1 MGKSLKGIAKVG
13 FSWSKNLVT
22 GNFSNLK
29 KETKQGVNLALG
41 KKTTATGDTAS
52 LRKEKEDESK
62 KRVRLYSTGNG
73 ELGEEVESVLSSEK
87 RGKLFRN
94 E

>member
-1 MGKSLKGIAKVG
+1 MGKSLKKIAKVA
-13 FSWSKNLVT
+13 FMPVT
-22 GNFSNLK
+22 
-29 KETKQGVNLALG
+29 A
-41 KKTTATGDTAS
+41 TTALVSGTKKVAGLTKGTKAS
-52 LRKEKEDESK
+52 SSDAANLRKEKEDESK